1 MYKKVTSTELKQNT
15 RKIINQ
21 VVTNPGEPVAVYIY
35 NEPKV
40 IINAWSVAEKRKRA
54 SVDELKKNFIR
65 PLGKMDSAKLIRK
78 MRDEE

>member
-21 VVTNPGEPVAVYIY
+21 VIANPDEPVAVYIY

-40 IINAWSVAEKRKRA
+40 VINAWSTVEKKKRA
-54 SVDELKKNFIR
+54 SIDELKKQVIR
-65 PLGKMDSAKLIRK
+65 PLGKMDSAKMIRK
-78 MRDEE
+78 MRDED